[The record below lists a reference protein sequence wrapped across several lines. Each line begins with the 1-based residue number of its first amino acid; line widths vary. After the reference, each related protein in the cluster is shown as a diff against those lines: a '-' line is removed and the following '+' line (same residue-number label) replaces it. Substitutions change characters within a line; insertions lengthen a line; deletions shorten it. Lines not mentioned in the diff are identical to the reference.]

1 MTFFEFIN
9 LFLNKK
15 RLLACCIGVAV
26 VAAGAYCLLVPEI
39 YRAEALIRPASQGAD
54 KMAAMSASLGGLAS
68 MVGLGGFGGGT
79 TGELLMAVTRSETI
93 IDRAIDR
100 FGLMELYKEVTR
112 LKMRNI
118 VRRNILH
125 LNEDVRSGI
134 VSVAVLDE
142 DPQRAA
148 DMANFFIEELQQ
160 KMRTL
165 AIGQAAQRRIFFG
178 GQLKEAFEALSEA
191 EEAMALYQQESGM
204 VAMEPQLEAL
214 FTAMAQ
220 LRAQIAAKEVE
231 LSALRTYAKQN
242 NPSLKLAQTQ
252 LNAMQRELKL
262 MEEQQKRKGATSGDA
277 FPTMRQ
283 APKLG
288 LEYQRKLR
296 DVKFAEAMYE
306 LMLKQFEAARLEEA
320 NEAIIVQVVNPATP
334 PDYKFKPK
342 RAAILIFSVLA
353 GVCVGVLMV
362 LGRYYI
368 DTARAELQCRGNI
381 GE

>member
-1 MTFFEFIN
+1 
-9 LFLNKK
+9 
-15 RLLACCIGVAV
+15 
-26 VAAGAYCLLVPEI
+26 
-39 YRAEALIRPASQGAD
+39 
-54 KMAAMSASLGGLAS
+54 